1 MSGLMFGIW
10 EQCIDLAL
18 EEYNA
23 GSIGIAAVIIDA
35 NGNVVAAGRNQLK
48 DSLVSCSAI
57 RMTSIAH
64 AEINALNNLPWDK
77 RKVRGLTLYTTVE
90 PCPMCIGAIAM
101 SRIRRVVVGSADPYA
116 GSVHLLE
123 IDDYLRQ
130 KGIAVEFT
138 QGKVE
143 EICFAPHYLS
153 LRHYHKPEHPVF
165 RALQARYP
173 TYARKLDDLLN
184 SSFLPHKELDKAQ
197 LMQAVDGEH
206 GELGS
211 G

>member
-77 RKVRGLTLYTTVE
+77 RKVRGSRYTRLWSRARCALE
-90 PCPMCIGAIAM
+90 P
-101 SRIRRVVVGSADPYA
+101 
-116 GSVHLLE
+116 
-123 IDDYLRQ
+123 
-130 KGIAVEFT
+130 
-138 QGKVE
+138 
-143 EICFAPHYLS
+143 
-153 LRHYHKPEHPVF
+153 
-165 RALQARYP
+165 
-173 TYARKLDDLLN
+173 
-184 SSFLPHKELDKAQ
+184 
-197 LMQAVDGEH
+197 
-206 GELGS
+206 
-211 G
+211 